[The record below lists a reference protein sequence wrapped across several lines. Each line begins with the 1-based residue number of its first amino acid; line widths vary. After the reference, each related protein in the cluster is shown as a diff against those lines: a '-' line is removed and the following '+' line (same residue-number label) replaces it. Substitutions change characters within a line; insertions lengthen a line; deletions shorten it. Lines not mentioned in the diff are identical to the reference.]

1 MVVALMIELQK
12 EMRKMIDIAKISGEH
27 ISKLAGAYLHAAFV
41 FGAEPIEASKVKQ
54 QKIRKWIINQY
65 IELVHELPEKANI
78 FSSEN
83 SDKDVLLFLKECVDL
98 GKSKA
103 KEKENKF
110 EVDFTVVDE
119 AAKSALKKLLELEF
133 WPKIKVVGDDIKII
147 TDDTP
152 AFRRILTL
160 KNADAVP
167 MGKEGYY
174 CQNLGM
180 VLKKE
185 QNRFCFYGELQDPVE
200 ELAIPFALTFEN
212 AEAEVEIYNSCNNM
226 TFLENPWDLLRTISF
241 EIGIKADLPGDYCNA
256 KEKELLPLV
265 KEIVALEYWI
275 ELPEQEFFS
284 FGELKRLSQKYSY
297 SKVERLL
304 GNLETIKPSNNSF
317 YKTVKKLIAILCK
330 KHCEP
335 LWREIYNKIVE
346 SQAEYPNKVDSLCDK
361 ELLMIVRNDI
371 QTLMESKG
379 YVGIYPDFVNDG
391 SLNGIHLEH
400 SYNMT
405 YFLGM
410 EKKAQYYI
418 HCSESFEEN
427 DYLTIQFICGTAF
440 LKKDEEE
447 KEIDIY
453 HCLFNAKGRR
463 LFHIVQHYIPLQDE
477 ENTKADD
484 LETSVTIAVKKA
496 ECIKLTKAEQKEY
509 YGKMIPGWGLFW
521 WVFLIG
527 GGMFGIAMTL
537 IMMLLCIITTAVF
550 GLFAD
555 IPEMLKTMPWGLLL
569 AIGWIGFGGAM
580 GIIEVL
586 VHRK

>member
-1 MVVALMIELQK
+1 
-12 EMRKMIDIAKISGEH
+12 MIDIAKISGEY
-27 ISKLAGAYLHAAFV
+27 ISKFAGVYLHATFV
-41 FGAEPIEASKVKQ
+41 FGAEPVEASEAKQ
-54 QKIRKWIINQY
+54 RKIRKWISNQY
-65 IELVHELPEKANI
+65 IELVHELPQEANI
-78 FSSEN
+78 FSIEN
-83 SDKDVLLFLKECVDL
+83 SDKDVLLFLKKCVDL
-98 GKSKA
+98 GKSIA

-110 EVDFTVVDE
+110 ELDFAVVDN
-119 AAKSALKKLLELEF
+119 AAKSALKKLLQLEF
-133 WPKIKVVGDDIKII
+133 WPEMKAVDGDIKII

-185 QNRFCFYGELQDPVE
+185 QNRFCFYGELEDPVE
-200 ELAIPFALTFEN
+200 ELTIPFALTFEN

-226 TFLENPWDLLRTISF
+226 TFWENPWDFMRTISF
-241 EIGIKADLPGDYCNA
+241 AIGMKADLPGDYCNA
-256 KEKELLPLV
+256 EEKELLPLI
-265 KEIVALEYWI
+265 KEIVALEYWM
-275 ELPEQEFFS
+275 ELPEQELFS
-284 FGELKRLSQKYSY
+284 FGELKRLAHQYGY
-297 SKVERLL
+297 NNAENML
-304 GNLETIKPSNNSF
+304 GKLETIRPSDNAF
-317 YKTVKKLIAILCK
+317 YKTVKKLIAILCQK
-330 KHCEP
+330 QYEP
-335 LWREIYNKIVE
+335 LWREIYNKIAE

-361 ELLMIVRNDI
+361 ELLMSVRNEI

-379 YVGIYPDFVNDG
+379 YIGTYPDFVKDG
-391 SLNGIHLEH
+391 VLNGIHLEH

-405 YFLGM
+405 YFVGM
-410 EKKAQYYI
+410 EKRAQHHI
-418 HCSESFEEN
+418 HCYESFEEN
-427 DYLTIQFICGTAF
+427 DYLTIQFLCGAAF
-440 LKKDEEE
+440 LKKDEQET
-447 KEIDIY
+447 DIY
-453 HCLFNAKGRR
+453 DCLFNAKGRR
-463 LFHIVQHYIPLQDE
+463 LFHTVHHYIPLQPE
-477 ENTKADD
+477 EDVEPDN

-509 YGKMIPGWGLFW
+509 YGKLVPGWGMFW

-537 IMMLLCIITTAVF
+537 IMMLLCILTTAAF

-580 GIIEVL
+580 GIVEVL
-586 VHRK
+586 AHRK

>member
-1 MVVALMIELQK
+1 
-12 EMRKMIDIAKISGEH
+12 MIDISKISGEY
-27 ISKLAGAYLHAAFV
+27 ISKLAGAYLHATFV
-41 FGAEPIEASKVKQ
+41 FGAEPVEASEAKQ
-54 QKIRKWIINQY
+54 RKIRKWISNQY
-65 IELVHELPEKANI
+65 IELVHELPEEANI
-78 FSSEN
+78 FSIEN

-98 GKSKA
+98 GKSIA

-110 EVDFTVVDE
+110 EVDFAVVDN
-119 AAKSALKKLLELEF
+119 AAKSALKKLLQLEF
-133 WPKIKVVGDDIKII
+133 WPEMKAVDGDIKII

-185 QNRFCFYGELQDPVE
+185 QNRFCFYGELEDPVE
-200 ELAIPFALTFEN
+200 ELTIPFALTFEN

-226 TFLENPWDLLRTISF
+226 TFWENPWDFMRRISLA
-241 EIGIKADLPGDYCNA
+241 IGMKADLPGDYCNVE
-256 KEKELLPLV
+256 EKELLPLI

-275 ELPEQEFFS
+275 ELPEQELFS
-284 FGELKRLSQKYSY
+284 FGELKRLAHQYGY
-297 SKVERLL
+297 NNAENML
-304 GNLETIKPSNNSF
+304 GKLETIKPSDNAF
-317 YKTVKKLIAILCK
+317 YKTVKKLIAILCQK
-330 KHCEP
+330 QCEP
-335 LWREIYNKIVE
+335 LWREIYNKIAE

-361 ELLMIVRNDI
+361 ELLMSVRNDI

-379 YVGIYPDFVNDG
+379 YIGTYPDFVKDG
-391 SLNGIHLEH
+391 VLNGIHLEY

-405 YFLGM
+405 YFVGM
-410 EKKAQYYI
+410 EKRVQYHI
-418 HCSESFEEN
+418 HCYESFEEN
-427 DYLTIQFICGTAF
+427 DYLTIQFLCGAAF
-440 LKKDEEE
+440 LKKDEQET
-447 KEIDIY
+447 DIY
-453 HCLFNAKGRR
+453 DCLFNAKGRR
-463 LFHIVQHYIPLQDE
+463 LFHAVYHDIPLQPE
-477 ENTKADD
+477 EDVEPDN

-509 YGKMIPGWGLFW
+509 YGKLVTGWGTFW

-527 GGMFGIAMTL
+527 GGMFGISMTL
-537 IMMLLCIITTAVF
+537 IAMLLCIITTAAF

-580 GIIEVL
+580 GIVEVL
-586 VHRK
+586 AHRK